1 MTKLLLYLRRK
12 AFLRSPLLTT
22 NIILAIVVGVYGFFF
37 ALFLLGMGAGT
48 YFMLE
53 EENLNPF
60 ETINRYLIYF
70 FACDIMLRYVFQKFN
85 SNNIKS
91 LLLTN
96 ISKTKIVKNILFSSI
111 YSVYNIFG
119 LLFLI
124 PLAITVIANIGFSI
138 PLLLWSISLILFL
151 YLNNYL
157 NLLLNKINAVFYT
170 FFSIVILIGIA
181 SYYQIF
187 EITDYTYYLY
197 NAFYDYPFLILAL
210 IALIAFIINIAYKN
224 YLSNLYLDKGLEAK
238 QEEVKNINLT
248 WLDQFGTTGTFLKL
262 DIKMLL
268 RNKRSKS
275 TMLMSFGF
283 VFYGLLFF
291 TNISDIYNN
300 PIMYMFASIFV
311 TGGFIFSF
319 GNYIPSWDSSYY
331 PFMMTQKITYHDY
344 LKSKWWLMV
353 GATAICAVICSFY
366 LYFGLDIYL
375 MILSAAIFNIGVN
388 THLVM
393 LSGAYVKTPIDLTTN
408 QNLMGYKNAFNIKTI
423 LLAMPKM
430 LLPMFLYGIGV
441 LIKDA
446 TLGYILVT
454 LTGIAGFAFRNY
466 IFKQIEKVYK
476 KEKYSTLAAYKR
488 SN

>member
-1 MTKLLLYLRRK
+1 MTKLLFYLRRK
-12 AFLRSPLLTT
+12 SFLRSPLLTT
-22 NIILAIVVGVYGFFF
+22 NIILAIIVGIYGFFF
-37 ALFLLGMGAGT
+37 ALFMLGMGVGT

-53 EENLNPF
+53 EDGFLPF
-60 ETINRYLIYF
+60 ETINRYIIYF
-70 FACDIMLRYVFQKFN
+70 FAFDILMRYIFQKFN

-96 ISKTKIVKNILFSSI
+96 IPKTKIVKHILFSST
-111 YSVYNIFG
+111 YSIYNIFG

-124 PLAITVIANIGFSI
+124 PLTTTVITNLGFSI
-138 PLLLWSISLILFL
+138 SLLLWSLSLILFL
-151 YLNNYL
+151 YLNNFL
-157 NLLLNKINAVFYT
+157 NLLLNKINVVFYI

-197 NAFYDYPFLILAL
+197 NAFYEIPYLILAL
-210 IALIAFIINIAYKN
+210 IALITLIINIAYKN
-224 YLSNLYLDKGLEAK
+224 YLSNLFLDKDLEIK
-238 QEEVKNINLT
+238 QKEVQNLNLS

-291 TNISDIYNN
+291 TNISEVYNS
-300 PIMYMFASIFV
+300 PMMYMFASIFV
-311 TGGFIFSF
+311 TGGFIFNF
-319 GNYIPSWDSSYY
+319 GNYIPSWDSQYY
-331 PFMMTQKITYHDY
+331 PFMMTQKITYNDY

-353 GATAICAVICSFY
+353 ISTCICCLVALFY

-393 LSGAYVKTPIDLTTN
+393 LSGAFVKTPIDLSTN
-408 QNLMGYKNAFNIKTI
+408 QNLMGDKNAFNIKAI

-430 LLPMFLYGIGV
+430 LLPMFLYAIGV
-441 LIKDA
+441 FIKDA
-446 TLGYILVT
+446 TLGYIFVVIA
-454 LTGIAGFAFRNY
+454 GIIGFAFRNY

-488 SN
+488 SI